1 MNYVLTAEP
10 LVLSV
15 QIGAPKMTVS
25 SAQSS
30 MVATIRKL
38 APFSLFSDRFR
49 HGVFER
55 AGVGERQGNS
65 AVAETALRLAVR
77 LAPLDPC
84 W

>member
-38 APFSLFSDRFR
+38 APFSLLAT
-49 HGVFER
+49 VFVMEYSKEL
-55 AGVGERQGNS
+55 ASES
-65 AVAETALRLAVR
+65 AKATVQLLKRLCGW
-77 LAPLDPC
+77 LFDLLH
-84 W
+84 